1 MKSYSFISALLLI
14 LLSSCIHADSNEKND
29 ESNLLFRKS
38 VQLLNTYIDSIEN
51 CTDSL
56 TLQNLRRN
64 FDNKITSLNFEF
76 PPDTDLDMSEEENDS
91 LIVLYK
97 KMKSSIL
104 HRDSVIM
111 RKIPLDSL
119 SSNLVKDT
127 LNDTK

>member
-1 MKSYSFISALLLI
+1 M
-14 LLSSCIHADSNEKND
+14 
-29 ESNLLFRKS
+29 
-38 VQLLNTYIDSIEN
+38 QLLNTYIDSIEN